1 MFKLFDPY
9 KRIIKKMGFP
19 ADQQGYIHRFL
30 WEESNWFSHLEK
42 TRTFII
48 QSIGETKGK
57 KLAILGSGWLI
68 FLPMDFLFSRF
79 EKILLFDI
87 LHPAQIYHKFRNDK
101 RIEFHFADITGN
113 AILES
118 WQLYKSKNLKNLH
131 EIPTMTFKLPADVNY
146 VVSHNLLSQLDTFP
160 GDFLEERM
168 NPDKDELIEFR
179 KRIQKNHIELL
190 IGKNACL
197 ITDVLEVWVNDNG
210 KSGER
215 KTVHID
221 LPETEKTQE
230 WEWVFDT
237 RGDYHEGCETK
248 MIVKAICF

>member
-9 KRIIKKMGFP
+9 KRFLKKMGFP

-42 TRTFII
+42 TKTFII
-48 QSIGETKGK
+48 QSIGETEGK

-87 LHPAQIYHKFRNDK
+87 LHPAQIYHKYRNDK
-101 RIEFHFADITGN
+101 RIEFHFADITGD
-113 AILES
+113 AIMES
-118 WQLYKSKNLKNLH
+118 WQIFKTKNPEKLN
-131 EIPTMTFKLPADVNY
+131 EIPSVKFELPADVNF

-160 GDFLEERM
+160 ADFLEERLKI
-168 NPDKDELIEFR
+168 DKEELFEFR

-190 IGKNACL
+190 GGRNACL
-197 ITDVLEVWVNDNG
+197 ITDVMEIWTDEKGEV
-210 KSGER
+210 GER
-215 KTVHID
+215 KTVYVD
-221 LPETEKTQE
+221 LPISEKNQE

-248 MIVKAICF
+248 LLVKAICF